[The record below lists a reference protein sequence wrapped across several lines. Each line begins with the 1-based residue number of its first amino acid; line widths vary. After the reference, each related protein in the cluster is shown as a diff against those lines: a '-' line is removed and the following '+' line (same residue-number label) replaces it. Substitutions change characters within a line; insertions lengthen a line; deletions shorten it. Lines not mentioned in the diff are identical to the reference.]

1 MEDQSQ
7 IAVDFGL
14 FEGLGGFDS
23 LPSGSNFNQNPFR
36 ICPLLFIKI
45 DNSLGAVDSFR
56 LVEGQLGVHFGGY
69 EPRDPLENLD
79 PERDRDVIKHKIDE
93 MFSFILGKII
103 PDDGSLVL
111 LLLALAEK
119 VIKVLDCELDGLGDN
134 GLELR
139 FF

>member
-1 MEDQSQ
+1 M
-7 IAVDFGL
+7 
-14 FEGLGGFDS
+14 
-23 LPSGSNFNQNPFR
+23 
-36 ICPLLFIKI
+36 
-45 DNSLGAVDSFR
+45 
-56 LVEGQLGVHFGGY
+56 
-69 EPRDPLENLD
+69 
-79 PERDRDVIKHKIDE
+79 IKHKIDE

-103 PDDGSLVL
+103 PDDWSLVL